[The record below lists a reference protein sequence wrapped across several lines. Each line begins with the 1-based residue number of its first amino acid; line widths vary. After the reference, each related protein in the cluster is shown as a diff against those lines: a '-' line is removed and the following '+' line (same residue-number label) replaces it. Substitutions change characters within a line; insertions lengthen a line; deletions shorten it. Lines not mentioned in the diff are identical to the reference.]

1 MTDEMLPT
9 KPLTPMQYIL
19 YKLDRT
25 LAILGIIGIAMG
37 ALFMLKVADA
47 QQITIA
53 AIGVLGGYI
62 GGRTGKQ

>member
-9 KPLTPMQYIL
+9 KPLTPVQYIL

-37 ALFMLKVADA
+37 ALVILKVADA
-47 QQITIA
+47 QQIAIA
-53 AIGVLGGYI
+53 SIGVLGGYI
-62 GGRTGKQ
+62 GGRAGK